1 MTDSDRS
8 LWDLWLM
15 LWRLRERVDRDT
27 LMPPE
32 DGDSDW
38 PDTVPYMRP
47 DPEDEG

>member
-15 LWRLRERVDRDT
+15 LWRLRERVDLDT

-32 DGDSDW
+32 DGDSEW

-47 DPEDEG
+47 DPE